1 MGGGTVVLE
10 GQGGSAVCEAGEG
23 GEPTPGEPGA
33 KVDTG
38 KPRCRVAHPHP
49 TDRASRIWEPLATLP
64 LLVPSLKPLGGLVSL
79 SLERA
84 WRLVWG
90 SECRWCWEGREE
102 GRKEGRE
109 GGREGGRERGSI
121 GEARVAQSSVWV
133 ITLSLMTGPILPD
146 VWAVVWEVTQK
157 LPRLP
162 SLVQTQVSDCR
173 AWVFSSASG
182 YRGSKTRSQL

>member
-1 MGGGTVVLE
+1 MGSVGSVGAQVGVGGEGNTEVDFGGGGSVPGRGASMGGGRPGEKGEGRMGGGTVVLE

-102 GRKEGRE
+102 G
-109 GGREGGRERGSI
+109 GGWWAGPGWERERKH
-121 GEARVAQSSVWV
+121 R
-133 ITLSLMTGPILPD
+133 
-146 VWAVVWEVTQK
+146 
-157 LPRLP
+157 
-162 SLVQTQVSDCR
+162 
-173 AWVFSSASG
+173 
-182 YRGSKTRSQL
+182 

>member
-1 MGGGTVVLE
+1 MQMVFCAFSVFVFVVWV
-10 GQGGSAVCEAGEG
+10 G
-23 GEPTPGEPGA
+23 
-33 KVDTG
+33 
-38 KPRCRVAHPHP
+38 
-49 TDRASRIWEPLATLP
+49 
-64 LLVPSLKPLGGLVSL
+64 
-79 SLERA
+79 
-84 WRLVWG
+84 
-90 SECRWCWEGREE
+90 CWF
-102 GRKEGRE
+102 
-109 GGREGGRERGSI
+109 GRERGSI